1 MRAFLS
7 GVEVLQVHVAFACA
21 GSPNLPLPR
30 FDEETWNTFLNGEWR
45 SGTFYEI
52 SKMCGWEANK
62 EALKQRRGT
71 DILAVSVGPQASK
84 FHHV

>member
-1 MRAFLS
+1 MWLSRVLARLTYRSHGLMKKLGTPFL
-7 GVEVLQVHVAFACA
+7 
-21 GSPNLPLPR
+21 
-30 FDEETWNTFLNGEWR
+30 TGEWR

-71 DILAVSVGPQASK
+71 DFFAVSVGPQASK